1 MFSYSYYGQK
11 CTGFLFGAKYAK
23 YYNIFFLAMLVVA
36 AVIPLNAAVGVVDLA
51 YALMAFPTMFTLMAL
66 SPKVKAA
73 MKEYF
78 AKNK

>member
-1 MFSYSYYGQK
+1 
-11 CTGFLFGAKYAK
+11 
-23 YYNIFFLAMLVVA
+23 MLVVA
-36 AVIPLNAAVGVVDLA
+36 AVIPLHAAVGLVDLA
-51 YALMAFPTMFTLMAL
+51 YALMAFPTMFTLIAL